1 MIKSLS
7 TIFAR
12 KPKFIG
18 QALEHKVKHE
28 FTLGG
33 KKYYAFDEDIFFLP
47 FRRGIVASMFYKE
60 LQCGVDR
67 EYLNWFT
74 TQIDEVFKVNPNV
87 GFDINKIMIVNRQ
100 LKDRLEFIFEPDL
113 IYKLA
118 SVVYFDE
125 DENPYNYSLAH
136 GYKKIAFWKKNEAVN
151 DFFLRQPIK
160 KLIPFFK
167 QDEKNILN
175 YLTAAEKIKK
185 QHTEQLSNK
194 SFNKDMMSM
203 NP

>member
-1 MIKSLS
+1 MTKLFSILKRLN
-7 TIFAR
+7 
-12 KPKFIG
+12 KPKFVG

-67 EYLNWFT
+67 EYLIWLS
-74 TQIDEVFKVNPNV
+74 TQIDEVFKIKDSIDLNRVV
-87 GFDINKIMIVNRQ
+87 ILNRQ

-125 DENPYNYSLAH
+125 DENPYNYSLQH
-136 GYKKIAFWKKNEAVN
+136 GYEKIEYWKKNEDVK

-167 QDEKNILN
+167 QDEKNILD
-175 YLTAAEKIKK
+175 YLTTAEKIKQ
-185 QHTEQLSNK
+185 QHIQNLSNK
-194 SFNKDMMSM
+194 SFNPDMMSM